1 MWVENKQKPIASKRL
16 VMWLIMQN
24 NLHEDLL
31 SLVGWWETILELL
44 SWLDRIIHNAYQ
56 LYSYIST
63 PHLSSQANHA
73 VSHVRAVSS
82 QACSLNSTCI
92 THQCCLE
99 HSITRR
105 TCSCPAA
112 ALHHC
117 TAIDS
122 NSWFLCKNTFIVL
135 LRYAPRCLV
144 TWCHVVDHATL
155 LESHVDKQNTSEI
168 IISNSHVSPA
178 MSHVCHMYSCPVS
191 PAIFHPA
198 IPAIIIST
206 IRLTMSPSLL
216 SQYGDPLRP
225 IMLSIVPR
233 DSTRLD
239 LGVQPL

>member
-1 MWVENKQKPIASKRL
+1 MR
-16 VMWLIMQN
+16 LIMQN

-122 NSWFLCKNTFIVL
+122 NSWFLYKSTFIVL
-135 LRYAPRCLV
+135 LRYAPRCLGHQDV
-144 TWCHVVDHATL
+144 L
-155 LESHVDKQNTSEI
+155 SHDVMLSTTRHYWNRMLINRTQAKSSSVIHMLVLQ
-168 IISNSHVSPA
+168 
-178 MSHVCHMYSCPVS
+178 CHMYVTCT
-191 PAIFHPA
+191 PAM
-198 IPAIIIST
+198 
-206 IRLTMSPSLL
+206 LVLL
-216 SQYGDPLRP
+216 CSFVLQF
-225 IMLSIVPR
+225 
-233 DSTRLD
+233 
-239 LGVQPL
+239 QQ

>member
-1 MWVENKQKPIASKRL
+1 MNTCSLMWDYQ
-16 VMWLIMQN
+16 
-24 NLHEDLL
+24 
-31 SLVGWWETILELL
+31 GWRETILELL
-44 SWLDRIIHNAYQ
+44 SWLDRIIHDA
-56 LYSYIST
+56 LIPVLFIST

-99 HSITRR
+99 HSIARR

-155 LESHVDKQNTSEI
+155 LESHVDKQNTGEI

-178 MSHVCHMYSCPVS
+178 MSHVCHMYSCHVS
-191 PAIFHPA
+191 PAMFVCPA
-198 IPAIIIST
+198 IPAIVIST
-206 IRLTMSPSLL
+206 MRLTMTPSLL
-216 SQYGDPLRP
+216 SIDSNSCSNSCSNRFKF
-225 IMLSIVPR
+225 MLSIVPIEVHALTSVFR
-233 DSTRLD
+233 H
-239 LGVQPL
+239 